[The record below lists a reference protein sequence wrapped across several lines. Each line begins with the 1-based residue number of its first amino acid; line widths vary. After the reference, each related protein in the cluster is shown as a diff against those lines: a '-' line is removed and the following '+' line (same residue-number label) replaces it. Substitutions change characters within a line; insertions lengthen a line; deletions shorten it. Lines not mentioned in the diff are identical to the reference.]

1 MGSVNILKGGQR
13 MTRVGTRS
21 GPTKISKVRRKYY
34 KVEDI
39 NWARRTHGT
48 TGWTGKCG
56 NDWIESN
63 AKGCT

>member
-1 MGSVNILKGGQR
+1 
-13 MTRVGTRS
+13 MTGVGTRS
-21 GPTKISKVRRKYY
+21 GPMKISKVRRKYY
-34 KVEDI
+34 KVEDT
-39 NWARRTHGT
+39 NGARRTHGT